1 MTRKTHHSPL
11 RALVSGLVGII
22 VFLLLLVLFRFFA
35 SHTSWA
41 LFTEFVD
48 LLYANAPLIIFFSV
62 MFMIGDIFAT
72 FSFPFNLPFP
82 LFSAVGSVLLVTF
95 IFNMIGFIDSF
106 YSIGISPAFELVRLI
121 LYPLTII
128 IVLIAGY
135 LSIAAQV
142 RNEKPEQGIPSPG
155 PGETERSTVSPTWDE
170 IGDEFRQIFYDLFRR
185 IRNEINRK

>member
-11 RALVSGLVGII
+11 RALISGLIGII
-22 VFLLLLVLFRFFA
+22 IFLLLLVLFRFFA

-41 LFTEFVD
+41 LFSGFVD

-142 RNEKPEQGIPSPG
+142 RNEKPEQGIPSPE

-170 IGDEFRQIFYDLFRR
+170 IGDEFRQMFYDLFRR
-185 IRNEINRK
+185 IRDEINRK

>member
-11 RALVSGLVGII
+11 RALVSGLIGII
-22 VFLLLLVLFRFFA
+22 IFLLLLVLFRFFA

-41 LFTEFVD
+41 LFSGFVD

-142 RNEKPEQGIPSPG
+142 RNEKPEQGIPSPE

-170 IGDEFRQIFYDLFRR
+170 IGDEFRQMFYDLFRR
-185 IRNEINRK
+185 IRDEINRK

>member
-22 VFLLLLVLFRFFA
+22 IFLLLLVLFRFFA

-41 LFTEFVD
+41 LFSGFVD

-142 RNEKPEQGIPSPG
+142 QNEKPEHGIPSPER
-155 PGETERSTVSPTWDE
+155 GETERSTVSPTWNE
-170 IGDEFRQIFYDLFRR
+170 IGDEFRQMFYDLFRR
-185 IRNEINRK
+185 IRDEINRN

>member
-1 MTRKTHHSPL
+1 MTRKTRHSPL
-11 RALVSGLVGII
+11 RALVSGLIGII

-41 LFTEFVD
+41 LFSEFVD

-106 YSIGISPAFELVRLI
+106 YSIGISPAFDLI
-121 LYPLTII
+121 RLTII

-142 RNEKPEQGIPSPG
+142 RNENPEQGIPSTG
-155 PGETERSTVSPTWDE
+155 QGETKRSTVSPTWDE
-170 IGDEFRQIFYDLFRR
+170 IADEFRQMFYDLFRR
-185 IRNEINRK
+185 IRDEINRK

>member
-1 MTRKTHHSPL
+1 MTRTTHSSPL
-11 RALVSGLVGII
+11 RALVSGLIGII
-22 VFLLLLVLFRFFA
+22 VFLLLLALFRFFA
-35 SHTSWA
+35 GHTSWA
-41 LFTEFVD
+41 LFSGFVD

-82 LFSAVGSVLLVTF
+82 IFSAIGSVLLITF

-106 YSIGISPAFELVRLI
+106 YSIGIFPAFELIRLI

-135 LSIAAQV
+135 LSIAAKL
-142 RNEKPEQGIPSPG
+142 RNEKPGQGIPSPG
-155 PGETERSTVSPTWDE
+155 PGETGRSTVSPTWDE
-170 IGDEFRQIFYDLFRR
+170 IGDEFRHMFYDLFRR
-185 IRNEINRK
+185 IREEINRK

>member
-1 MTRKTHHSPL
+1 MTRKPHQSPL
-11 RALVSGLVGII
+11 RALVSGLAGII

-35 SHTSWA
+35 SQTSWA
-41 LFTEFVD
+41 LFSEFVD

-82 LFSAVGSVLLVTF
+82 LFTAVGSVLLVTF

-106 YSIGISPAFELVRLI
+106 YSIGISPAFDLVRLI
-121 LYPLTII
+121 LYPLTIV

-135 LSIAAQV
+135 LSIAAQM
-142 RNEKPEQGIPSPG
+142 RNEKPEQGIPSPE
-155 PGETERSTVSPTWDE
+155 PGGTERSTVSPTWDE

-185 IRNEINRK
+185 IRDEINRK